1 MAATVN
7 ELLAQVLTNLVLLLI
22 VVAGGYL
29 VRYLRR
35 SLTTQQISLAT
46 EIAEIA
52 VRAAEQIGYASGFD
66 GPKKLAEALDRARD
80 LAGKYGIRYSDEQW
94 ATLIEKAVE
103 QLKVLDEELHA
114 KDANAA

>member
-1 MAATVN
+1 MEIN
-7 ELLAQVLTNLVLLLI
+7 ELLVSILTNLVLLVIAL
-22 VVAGGYL
+22 AGGYAIRWL
-29 VRYLRR
+29 KRH
-35 SLTTQQISLAT
+35 LTAQQIGLAA

-80 LAGKYGIRYSDEQW
+80 LAGKYGIKYSDEQW

-103 QLKVLDEELHA
+103 QLKVLGEQLHA
-114 KDANAA
+114 KDASAA